1 MDGLIDMALLSLGQ
15 LAGERA
21 NKKPERRKR
30 FTESVLTGG
39 T

>member
-21 NKKPERRKR
+21 NKKPED
-30 FTESVLTGG
+30 EEG
-39 T
+39 

>member
-1 MDGLIDMALLSLGQ
+1 MGGLIGMALLSLGQ

-21 NKKPERRKR
+21 NKKPNKRRR
-30 FTESVLTGG
+30 LSESVLTGG

>member
-1 MDGLIDMALLSLGQ
+1 MDGLIHMPLLSLGQ

-21 NKKPERRKR
+21 NMKPKRRER